1 MFPGK
6 YTSRTVLRVARY
18 VNKEKPVLPK
28 VGHGPPEIAF
38 STALYGVARKWIV
51 WETAHIES
59 PQASGARLETV

>member
-1 MFPGK
+1 MSPLK
-6 YTSRTVLRVARY
+6 NVNRIVLRVARY
-18 VNKEKPVLPK
+18 VNKEKPVSPK

-59 PQASGARLETV
+59 PQASGARLENV